1 MADPM
6 HDDPANWT
14 RGPIKLYFARDDRR
28 LIVPKYHAALGW
40 TFNFAHPAAPLL
52 MAVIV
57 FAPIVVATVAA
68 IFR

>member
-14 RGPIKLYFARDDRR
+14 RGPLKFYFARDDRR
-28 LIVPKYHAALGW
+28 LIVPKFYRWGGW

-52 MAVIV
+52 MAAIV
-57 FAPIVVATVAA
+57 FAPAIVR